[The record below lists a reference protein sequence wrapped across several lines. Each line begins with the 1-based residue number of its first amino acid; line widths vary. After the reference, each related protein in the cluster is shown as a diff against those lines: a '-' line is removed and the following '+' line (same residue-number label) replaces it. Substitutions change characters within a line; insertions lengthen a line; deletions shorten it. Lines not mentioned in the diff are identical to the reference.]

1 MWIFAAKRAVQ
12 TIFLICI
19 FSLFIFIMIEFSSGN
34 IVSGLYGDNIQALNP
49 ALKERILANL
59 GLDRPL
65 MVRYFEWFLN
75 FIRGD
80 FGFSFISGEK
90 VIDIIKDRLPYTL
103 ILGTISFFLSFVLA
117 VILGGLSAIFQG
129 SLFDKIVMIITLSFF
144 SVPSFWLSLIFIM
157 FFSVILGIFPSSGAY
172 DIGTQGNFI
181 DLAHHMILPI
191 LVLSLSHLAIYI
203 RLVRTTVLEAL
214 KEPFVTSY
222 RSWGVDKK
230 DIYLKLVLRYSLLP
244 VISYFSA
251 NSAVILSGTY
261 VVETVF
267 SIGGLGN
274 TTINALLDKDYPLAL
289 IIILLSTIFVVF
301 INLIVEISAKILNPR
316 F

>member
-1 MWIFAAKRAVQ
+1 
-12 TIFLICI
+12 
-19 FSLFIFIMIEFSSGN
+19 
-34 IVSGLYGDNIQALNP
+34 
-49 ALKERILANL
+49 
-59 GLDRPL
+59 
-65 MVRYFEWFLN
+65 
-75 FIRGD
+75 
-80 FGFSFISGEK
+80 
-90 VIDIIKDRLPYTL
+90 
-103 ILGTISFFLSFVLA
+103 
-117 VILGGLSAIFQG
+117 
-129 SLFDKIVMIITLSFF
+129 
-144 SVPSFWLSLIFIM
+144 
-157 FFSVILGIFPSSGAY
+157 
-172 DIGTQGNFI
+172 
-181 DLAHHMILPI
+181 MILPI